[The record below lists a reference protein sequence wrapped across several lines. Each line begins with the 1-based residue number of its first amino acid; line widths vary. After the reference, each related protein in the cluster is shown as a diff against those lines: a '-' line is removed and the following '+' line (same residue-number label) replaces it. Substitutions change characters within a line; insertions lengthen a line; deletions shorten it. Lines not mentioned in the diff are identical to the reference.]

1 MTSTLQLKTAR
12 RVRENKRTLITS
24 FLALILLVLFFFTL
38 VWGEIIYS
46 PAQVIQVLSG
56 EQVPGASYAVGVLRL
71 PRAVMGLFAGLAFG
85 AAGVTFQTL
94 LRNQLASPDII
105 GISAGASAAG
115 VVSIVIFGLGQT
127 TTSLVAVCAAL
138 GVATLIFLLSFKGGF
153 AGTRLILI
161 GIGVAAMLNSVV
173 TYALSKA
180 NTWDLPTAMR
190 WLSGSLNGASW
201 ERGIPLIIVVA
212 VLLPLMLALSRNLT
226 ILRLGDDT
234 ATSLGIPVGFTRIA
248 VIIAAVALIAV
259 ATAACGPIAF
269 VAFVSGPIAAR
280 ILSPSDSLIIPAA
293 LIGGIVVLAADLLGQ
308 FFLGTRYPVG
318 VVTGALGAPFLIYLL
333 IRSNRAGSSL

>member
-1 MTSTLQLKTAR
+1 MTATPTLRAAR
-12 RVRENKRTLITS
+12 RSRANRRALITGALAVLL
-24 FLALILLVLFFFTL
+24 LALFCFSLM
-38 VWGEIIYS
+38 WGEVVYS
-46 PAQVIQVLSG
+46 PAQVIDVLTG

-71 PRAVMGLFAGLAFG
+71 PRAVMGLISGLAFG

-115 VVSIVIFGLGQT
+115 VISIVIFGLGQT
-127 TTSLVAVCAAL
+127 ATSMVAMCAAL
-138 GVATLIFLLSFKGGF
+138 GVATLIYLLSFRGGF

-161 GIGVAAMLNSVV
+161 GIGVAAMLNSMV

-180 NTWDLPTAMR
+180 DTWDLPTAMR
-190 WLSGSLNGASW
+190 WLSGSLNGATW
-201 ERGIPLIIVVA
+201 ERALPLIIAAA
-212 VLLPLMLALSRNLT
+212 VLLPLMLLLSRNLNV
-226 ILRLGDDT
+226 LRLGDDT
-234 ATSLGIPVGFTRIA
+234 ATSLGIPVGLTRIT

-280 ILSPSDSLIIPAA
+280 IVGPGSSLLVPSA

-308 FFLGTRYPVG
+308 YFLGTRYPVG